1 MPARTEPVEVC
12 PGELERYRLLV
23 EAANDVFYQL
33 DQVGCW
39 TYLNR
44 AWEEVTGFAVVSSL
58 GTPFL
63 ESVYPTDLGKA
74 RQLLDSVL
82 TGSASCE
89 RTDLR
94 LKTSTGS
101 YRWVELVARPF
112 GRIGQGISG
121 ITGTMRDVTARRLA
135 EEALRENEER
145 YRRIFSNI
153 QDIYFES
160 SMGGLVIEVS
170 PSIENSLGYRRDQL
184 IGMPFSMLCDDPEAV
199 GHIRER
205 LLECERLRDFEL
217 LLRRRGG
224 ETVPCSVN
232 GTLVRDENGKPLKI
246 VGSIRDVSERKR
258 AEDEIRSLAYHDQ
271 LTGLPNRS
279 LLKDRMQQA
288 LAQARR
294 QNRQMAVLFLDL
306 DRFKDVNDTLGHDAG
321 DELLRMVAEKLDSC
335 VRQSD
340 TVARLGGDE
349 FVILLTS
356 VKNAHDP
363 VVVAEKILQLLTR
376 PFVLNGKEV
385 FTSTSIGIAMY
396 PNDGADA
403 DTLLKHADMAMYEA
417 KEHGRS
423 HFQFFSEKMHQDAF
437 DRNLLEH
444 KLRVALEEGQFELYY
459 QPQWDMRGRRLIGVE
474 ALVRW
479 FHPEDGPISP
489 ARFIPVAEDTGLIR
503 PLGEWVLRTACAQ
516 LRAWQDAGLPPIRVG
531 VNISG
536 RQFRQPDLVEM
547 IDRIL
552 AETGLDPRQLELEL
566 TETYLMEDAA
576 ATSRTLEY
584 LKVRGLELAIDDF
597 GTGYSSL
604 SYLKHFPIDR
614 IKIDQ
619 SFVREV
625 VSNADDAA
633 IVEAIIAMANS
644 LELDV
649 IAEGVETARQ
659 LRFLKDRGC
668 SEMQGYF
675 FARPMPADEM
685 GAYLHEHRDRL
696 HLPERGLED
705 APDDPTAEVLFGS
718 AIH

>member
-1 MPARTEPVEVC
+1 
-12 PGELERYRLLV
+12 LERYRLLV
-23 EAANDVFYQL
+23 ETASDVFYQL
-33 DQVGCW
+33 DQLGRW

-44 AWEEVTGFAVVSSL
+44 AWQEVTGFPVASSI
-58 GTPFL
+58 GTPLL
-63 ESVYPTDLGKA
+63 ESVYPTDLGTA
-74 RQLLDSVL
+74 RRLLDSVL
-82 TGSASCE
+82 SGESPCE
-89 RTDLR
+89 RVDLR

-101 YRWVELVARPF
+101 YRWVELMARPF

-121 ITGTMRDVTARRLA
+121 VTGTLRDVTAKRLA

-160 SMGGLVIEVS
+160 SMGGLIIEVS

-184 IGMPFSMLCDDPEAV
+184 IGMPFAMLCDDPEAV
-199 GHIRER
+199 GEIRER
-205 LLECERLRDFEL
+205 LQEYEQLRDFEL
-217 LLRRRGG
+217 LLRPRGG
-224 ETVPCSVN
+224 ETLPCSVN
-232 GTLVRDENGKPLKI
+232 ASLVRDESGKPLKI
-246 VGSIRDVSERKR
+246 VGSIRDISERKR
-258 AEDEIRSLAYHDQ
+258 AEEEIRSLAYHDQ

-279 LLKDRMQQA
+279 LLRDRMQQA

-294 QNRQMAVLFLDL
+294 QNRQMALLFLDL

-321 DELLRMVAEKLDSC
+321 DELLRMVARQLDSC

-396 PNDGADA
+396 PDDGADA

-417 KEHGRS
+417 KEHGRG
-423 HFQFFSEKMHQDAF
+423 HFQFFSEKMHQAAF
-437 DRNLLEH
+437 DRNLLER
-444 KLRVALEEGQFELYY
+444 KLRVALEEGQFQLYY

-516 LRAWQDAGLPPIRVG
+516 LRAWQDAGHRPIRVG

-604 SYLKHFPIDR
+604 NYLKHFPIDR

-685 GAYLHEHRDRL
+685 GAYLREHRDRL

-705 APDDPTAEVLFGS
+705 APDDPAPELLFGS